1 MSLIFLEVPNFPA
14 FECLPNYNS
23 SHCNKENRNIH
34 LIMAPSIMGTQL
46 IWNAHLRPSVSAMV
60 PLSAQPRKA
69 LARVTLTTN
78 PVKIP
83 ATPLTAY

>member
-23 SHCNKENRNIH
+23 SNCNKEKRNIH

-46 IWNAHLRPSVSAMV
+46 IWNARLRPSVSAMV

-78 PVKIP
+78 PAKIP